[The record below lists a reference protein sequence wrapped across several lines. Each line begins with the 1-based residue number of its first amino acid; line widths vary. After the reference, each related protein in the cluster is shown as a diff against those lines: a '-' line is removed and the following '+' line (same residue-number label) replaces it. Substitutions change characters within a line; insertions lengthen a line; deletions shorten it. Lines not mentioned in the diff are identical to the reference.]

1 MDHLEHEKHK
11 HTQTVANITPRSE
24 CNEDPDTDYKTIA
37 WRVASRTR
45 SHESYN
51 YILLFHIL
59 LLLACWSHGSNY
71 MSRKKIMCILY
82 IQISLSKLLNILR
95 LIVCLIQ
102 YSPAQLYS
110 KVIKNVPTIK
120 YLTLSGILN
129 KVSEYMRKCVRTIFN
144 GGHLYSWYSHWVLT
158 AYNLVCSLV
167 NFLLN
172 IKSFM

>member
-1 MDHLEHEKHK
+1 
-11 HTQTVANITPRSE
+11 
-24 CNEDPDTDYKTIA
+24 
-37 WRVASRTR
+37 
-45 SHESYN
+45 
-51 YILLFHIL
+51 
-59 LLLACWSHGSNY
+59 

-144 GGHLYSWYSHWVLT
+144 GGHLYSWYSH
-158 AYNLVCSLV
+158 
-167 NFLLN
+167 
-172 IKSFM
+172 